1 MHALFDAHLVNGEF
15 GDPGVYVDFRD
26 ERRALL
32 FDVGDL
38 GALPPRKLL
47 RLSHLFISHRHMDH
61 FSGFDRLLR
70 VVLGRKA
77 HIVLTGGPGTLD
89 GVGHKLAAY
98 SWNLVHRY
106 PEELVLDVR
115 ELGVD
120 GGVSRAVF
128 SSRTGFERD
137 GQPSTT
143 TNGDLLLD
151 EPALRVRGRFV
162 DHGIPCLAFA
172 LEEKARIRVA
182 KDRLLAAGLAT
193 GAWLREF
200 KHAVLTGLP
209 GDTPIEVEWRD
220 RDGVHA
226 VTRCVDELRP
236 LALDAV
242 AGRRIGYVTDLRC
255 TEANVR
261 VLEALLGGVDLLF
274 IESVF
279 LDAERDHAA
288 RKHHLTARQAGTIAR
303 RLGARAVLPFHF
315 SPRYEGRADALRSEL
330 ATAVAGDVAA

>member
-1 MHALFDAHLVNGEF
+1 MHPLFDAQLINGEF

-38 GALPPRKLL
+38 AALPPRKLL
-47 RLSHLFISHRHMDH
+47 RLSHLFVSHRHMDH

-77 HIVLTGGPGTLD
+77 RIVLTGGPGMLD

-98 SWNLVHRY
+98 TWNLVHRY
-106 PEELVLDVR
+106 TEELVLDVR
-115 ELGVD
+115 ELGID
-120 GGVSRAVF
+120 GVVSRAVF

-137 GQPSTT
+137 EQLSSAPD
-143 TNGDLLLD
+143 GDVLHD
-151 EPALRVRGRFV
+151 ELAFRVRGRFV
-162 DHGIPCLAFA
+162 DHGIPCLAFV

-182 KDRLLAAGLAT
+182 RDRLVAAGLAT
-193 GAWLREF
+193 GSWLREF
-200 KHAVLTGLP
+200 KRAVLSGMP
-209 GDTPIEVEWRD
+209 GDTPIAVEWRD

-226 VTRCVDELRP
+226 VTRRVDDLRP
-236 LALDAV
+236 LALDV
-242 AGRRIGYVTDLRC
+242 VPGRRVGYVTDIRY
-255 TEANVR
+255 TEANLR
-261 VLEALLGGVDLLF
+261 VLEALLGGIDLLF

-303 RLGARAVLPFHF
+303 RLGARSVVSFHF

-330 ATAVAGDVAA
+330 ATAFAGDVAA